1 MNLKQLEAFVCVAD
15 KKSFFQGRKEAV
27 SDTADDQRAYCL
39 IRERTGCKT
48 VYQKYKGSQ
57 SFRGWYD
64 PLQLRK
70 ADDRF
75 GRTDRG
81 VLLRGETV

>member
-15 KKSFFQGRKEAV
+15 KKSFSKAARKLYLTQPTI
-27 SDTADDQRAYCL
+27 SAYCL

>member
-15 KKSFFQGRKEAV
+15 KKSFSKGRKEAV